1 MQVIFCAAARTT
13 FTGEL
18 NRVDA
23 AGVSNVASS
32 MQDELFRRTKAKGG
46 KYSPFAKKEVADFAR
61 VYHQLRWDVEFV
73 GVMVSGQWVS
83 GVCAFAAGHKK
94 NHGCLASKSSAVVRV
109 LGASLGRPPQQC
121 LCFVVPGA
129 GNCLGG
135 GSGGSPGSNSC

>member
-1 MQVIFCAAARTT
+1 MQVIFCAAARTA
-13 FTGEL
+13 FTIEL

-83 GVCAFAAGHKK
+83 GRGVRICCRAYKK
-94 NHGCLASKSSAVVRV
+94 SW
-109 LGASLGRPPQQC
+109 
-121 LCFVVPGA
+121 VP
-129 GNCLGG
+129 CVKVERSRQ
-135 GSGGSPGSNSC
+135 GSGCQFGATTAAMPVFRSAWGRQLPWRGIWGQPWQQ